1 MTWRAHQDYPQAMQV
16 DPKHIDRA
24 SNTCKVRCTGY
35 QRAATYPPDVS
46 AGPLASIHALGKL
59 RCDWKVKE
67 GCAWATSIPH
77 SRFCGMGGWFPA
89 QAVGAL
95 RMGSG
100 FGLRSYPINM
110 EPTFIQLVL

>member
-1 MTWRAHQDYPQAMQV
+1 MQV
-16 DPKHIDRA
+16 DPKHTERG

-35 QRAATYPPDVS
+35 QRAATYTLEVS
-46 AGPLASIHALGKL
+46 AVPLATVHALWKL

-67 GCAWATSIPH
+67 GCAWETPLSH

-100 FGLRSYPINM
+100 FRLRSYPINM